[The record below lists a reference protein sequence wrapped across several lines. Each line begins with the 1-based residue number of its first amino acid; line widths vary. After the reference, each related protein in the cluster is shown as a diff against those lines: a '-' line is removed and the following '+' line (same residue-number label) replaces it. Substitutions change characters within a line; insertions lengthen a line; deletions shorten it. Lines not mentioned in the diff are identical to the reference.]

1 MAVAMREAHPGLTV
15 RVVPFVD
22 DELAAALRAQGNTN
36 GEAAGSAHYAQHSFF
51 YPADGVAHKNHPN
64 LLKAWALL
72 ARSGRLPKLYLTLR
86 PEEMDAAWRAA
97 GLRQGDFPSVENLGR
112 LPRQQVL
119 DRIGRSSALMFPS
132 RSETLGLPM
141 LEARALGVP
150 ILASERDFV
159 RDVCEPVQAFDPNSP
174 ASIALAVRRF
184 VQGRVPV
191 AGRYYS
197 AREVVDK
204 LLAPAPSKP

>member
-1 MAVAMREAHPGLTV
+1 MRDAYPALTV

-22 DELAAALRAQGNTN
+22 DELAAALRVQS
-36 GEAAGSAHYAQHSFF
+36 AAVGGGAPASADYAAHSFF

-64 LLKAWALL
+64 LLKAWAML
-72 ARSGRLPKLYLTLR
+72 AKAGRFPKLFLTLR
-86 PEEMDAAWRAA
+86 PAEMDAAWRAA
-97 GLRQGDFPSVENLGR
+97 GVREGDLPSVENLGR

-159 RDVCEPVQAFDPNSP
+159 RDVCEPAQAFDPNSP

-184 VQGRVPV
+184 VQGRVP
-191 AGRYYS
+191 AGGEYYS

-204 LLAPAPSKP
+204 LLAPALSKP